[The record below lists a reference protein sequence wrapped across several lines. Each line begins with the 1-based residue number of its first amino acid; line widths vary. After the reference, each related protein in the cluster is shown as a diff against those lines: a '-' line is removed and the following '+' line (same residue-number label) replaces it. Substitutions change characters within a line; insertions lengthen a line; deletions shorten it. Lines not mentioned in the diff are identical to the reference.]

1 MNKFT
6 FPALLALFPLSL
18 HAADFNAISNFGDSL
33 SDMGNKHLITVD
45 MNQATSGNI
54 GIRALEPNVN
64 GRFSNG
70 PVWTE
75 YLATFLDMPA
85 PTRAH
90 GRIEST
96 LELTGPDGKQVSY
109 QYQDQPLA
117 GTNWAT
123 GGAMS
128 GPGRFLDIDA
138 ANGFT
143 ANSGLDVLS
152 NSGLQIQQRIH
163 SKGQFSGSE
172 LVSYM
177 SGTNNLW
184 FTLFGDLGQSG
195 DKAAVLALKDIE
207 SLIDAGAT
215 QILAANIPNFV
226 DAPWFAGQQDKVTQF
241 IGQHNQALKAGLE
254 KLASSHPDIE
264 IFHFDAFAAFDKVIN
279 EVKQNGQYH
288 DADLAVTITDVTGE
302 AYSYATGK
310 VIAKPNNNLY
320 WDGLHPTTAM
330 HKVIAKDAANLV
342 KAGIAL

>member
-1 MNKFT
+1 MNKLT
-6 FPALLALFPLSL
+6 LPALLALFPLSL
-18 HAADFNAISNFGDSL
+18 HAADFKTITNFGDSL

-45 MNQATSGNI
+45 MNQATAGNI
-54 GIRALEPNVN
+54 GIRAQAPNVN

-75 YLATFLDMPA
+75 YLATMLEMPA

-90 GRIEST
+90 GQIKST
-96 LELTGPDGKQVSY
+96 VVLTSPDGQQVSY
-109 QYQDQPLA
+109 PYQDQALA
-117 GTNWAT
+117 GTNWAV

-128 GPGRFLDIDA
+128 GLGRFIDIDA
-138 ANGFT
+138 ANGFS
-143 ANSGLDVLS
+143 ANAGLDVLT

-163 SKGQFSGSE
+163 HKGPFSGDE

-195 DKAAVLALKDIE
+195 DQAAALALKDIA

-215 QILAANIPNFV
+215 QILAANIPNFI
-226 DAPWFAGQQDKVTQF
+226 DAPWFDGQQDKTTRF
-241 IGQHNQALKAGLE
+241 ISEHNLALKAGLE
-254 KLASSHPDIE
+254 QLAASHPEVE
-264 IFHFDAFAAFDKVIN
+264 IFHFDAFATFDKVIN
-279 EVKQNGQYH
+279 AVKQNGRYH
-288 DADLAVTITDVTGE
+288 DAELAITITDVTSE

-310 VIAKPNNNLY
+310 VIAQPNHNLY

-330 HKVIAKDAANLV
+330 HQILAKDAANLV